1 MKLLLFLLLMFNI
14 SSYASNEI
22 NLSHSRLIQL
32 ATQLKSAQAD
42 SALKYDFSYLALLEM
57 YNSYQHELYVSL
69 EKQPGNLKKQAKL
82 RHWRYAVQSYLKNLD
97 HIFFQL
103 DSGKPWDF
111 WVNQQDKIIILI
123 EGEQPVIISGPNNGA
138 NQQIESNIVEIFC
151 RQYDCQPY
159 FRQTE
164 TEMDKAALA
173 NKNKLLSQKPAI
185 LPAIDAQSSGLW
197 SLKSNSQVYFIS
209 SNGIIFSFLTIKN
222 RSSKENWALEIANEF
237 DLLLSQ
243 FKTIQKKGFI
253 IHWPSI
259 KLEDLPVTDRAYK
272 LIINNNNDFIKINI
286 PLLAHNQEIFVQL
299 MPEIQ
304 ALVEKNK
311 SLSITIMHAEK
322 LFQEHL

>member
-1 MKLLLFLLLMFNI
+1 MKLLLFLLLILNI

-22 NLSHSRLIQL
+22 NLSHSRLMQL
-32 ATQLKSAQAD
+32 ATQLKSAETD
-42 SALKYDFSYLALLEM
+42 SALKYDFSYIALLEM

-69 EKQPGNLKKQAKL
+69 EKQPDNLKKQAKL

-123 EGEQPVIISGPNNGA
+123 EGEQPVIISGPNKGA

-151 RQYDCQPY
+151 RQYDCKPY
-159 FRQTE
+159 FDQTFGQTE
-164 TEMDKAALA
+164 TKMDKAA
-173 NKNKLLSQKPAI
+173 I
-185 LPAIDAQSSGLW
+185 SGLW

-209 SNGIIFSFLTIKN
+209 SNGIIFNFLNIKN

-237 DLLLSQ
+237 DLLISQ
-243 FKTIQKKGFI
+243 FKTIQKKGLI
-253 IHWPSI
+253 IHWPSL

-272 LIINNNNDFIKINI
+272 LIINNNNDFIKINT
-286 PLLAHNQEIFVQL
+286 PVLAHKQAIFAQL
-299 MPEIQ
+299 MPKIQ
-304 ALVEKNK
+304 AVVEKNK

-322 LFQEHL
+322 LFQDHL